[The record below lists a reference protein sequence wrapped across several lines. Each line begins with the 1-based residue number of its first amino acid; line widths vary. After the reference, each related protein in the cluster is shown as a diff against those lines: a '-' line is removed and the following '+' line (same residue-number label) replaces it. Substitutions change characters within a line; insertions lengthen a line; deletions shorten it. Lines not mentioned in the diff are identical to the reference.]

1 MLSEQLFKTIVQHT
15 PLIAIDL
22 IARNHNNEVLLGE
35 RLNRPAQGYW
45 FVPGG
50 RILKDELIPDA
61 FARITQNELGVARV
75 IEDGRFLG
83 VYEHHYPDNFS
94 GEDFTTHY
102 IVLAFELNFHNN
114 LAYLPP
120 QQHGQYRW
128 WSESEIL
135 DSPEVHRH
143 TQWYV
148 QADKGIKC

>member
-1 MLSEQLFKTIVQHT
+1 MLSEHLFKKIVQHT
-15 PLIAIDL
+15 PLISIDL
-22 IARNHNNEVLLGE
+22 VVRNKNNEILLGK
-35 RLNRPAQGYW
+35 RLNRSAQGYW

-50 RILKDELIPDA
+50 RILKDESIPDA
-61 FARITQNELGVARV
+61 FVRITKNELGMARKIQGV
-75 IEDGRFLG
+75 SFLG

-94 GEDFTTHY
+94 EEDFSTHY

-128 WSESEIL
+128 WGESEIL

-143 TQWYV
+143 TQWYM
-148 QADKGIKC
+148 QAERGIKC